1 MEDSWKVWRI
11 AWKIIALA
19 FLGIVLWLV
28 AGLTASAQEVCQP
41 PARTY
46 EQMGNMLGEKYKETP
61 RIVAIVVG
69 PNNQR
74 RVMEMWGSETGNS
87 WTIII
92 RHGNCAQMV
101 VSGTNYFILDSEV
114 QGQET

>member
-1 MEDSWKVWRI
+1 MTDHPKVWKT
-11 AWKIIALA
+11 ALKLFALA
-19 FLGIVLWLV
+19 ALGIVLWLA
-28 AGLTASAQEVCQP
+28 AGLKAAAQEVCQP

-46 EQMGNMLGEKYKETP
+46 EQMSDLLGEKYKETP

-74 RVMEMWGSETGNS
+74 RVMEMWGSKNGKS

-101 VSGTNYFILDSEV
+101 VSGMNYFILDAQAPS
-114 QGQET
+114 QET